1 MNVIH
6 FHARIND
13 RYKEAKKNWHDIAG
27 YEEVMEKHVLWTMNG
42 NYDRLAGM

>member
-1 MNVIH
+1 MI
-6 FHARIND
+6 D
-13 RYKEAKKNWHDIAG
+13 MKKLRKLGMKTG